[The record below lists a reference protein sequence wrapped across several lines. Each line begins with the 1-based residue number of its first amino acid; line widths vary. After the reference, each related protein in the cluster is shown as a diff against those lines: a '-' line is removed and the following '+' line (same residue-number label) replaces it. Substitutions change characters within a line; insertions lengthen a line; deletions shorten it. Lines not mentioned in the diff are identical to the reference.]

1 MGIPSDPLLDIIRRS
16 IANLEFIE
24 ANYEIHGLYEVT
36 QLVNTFLGAL
46 IHPFEK
52 SSKGKQFIEYFS
64 NRPVPI
70 DVQYKIILEENISYY
85 GFLKCIRYE
94 LSHGNIRYNPDKI
107 KRIQSVYFWNKKGNK
122 KTFRCTLSLEEMKR
136 LLVDFKICLEQLNK

>member
-24 ANYEIHGLYEVT
+24 ANYETHGLYEVT

-46 IHPFEK
+46 IHPFER

-64 NRPVPI
+64 NKPVPI

-85 GFLKCIRYE
+85 GFLKCIRHA
-94 LSHGNIRYNPDKI
+94 LAHGNIRYNPDKI
-107 KRIQSVYFWNKKGNK
+107 KRIQSVDFWKKEGNK
-122 KTFRCTLSLEEMKR
+122 KTFRCTLSLEEIKR
-136 LLVDFKICLEQLNK
+136 LLVDFKICLEQLHK

>member
-24 ANYEIHGLYEVT
+24 ANYETHALYEVT

-52 SSKGKQFIEYFS
+52 SSKGKQFIEHFS
-64 NRPVPI
+64 NKPVPI
-70 DVQYKIILEENISYY
+70 DVHYKIISEGNISYY
-85 GFLKCIRYE
+85 GFLKCIRHA
-94 LSHGNIRYNPDKI
+94 LAHGNIRYNPDKV
-107 KRIQSVYFWNKKGNK
+107 KRIQSIDFWNKEDNK
-122 KTFRCTLSLEEMKR
+122 KTFRCTISVYQMKR
-136 LLVDFKICLEQLNK
+136 LLVDFKICLEQIYK